1 MKFLHRLHILC
12 ILTQLPSVQR
22 TSHHEHRQKWD
33 IDGIKRMFLPIS
45 FCIYMMFWWW
55 TSFTAVRLQG
65 GDVDVYDA
73 YELVFMS
80 AHSVPDFEKVH
91 AGYMLHHK
99 IWCRADTS
107 GTTLV
112 GSLNFFPGSICAKF

>member
-1 MKFLHRLHILC
+1 MKFLHRLHTLC

-22 TSHHEHRQKWD
+22 TSPSNHEHRQKWD

-73 YELVFMS
+73 
-80 AHSVPDFEKVH
+80 
-91 AGYMLHHK
+91 
-99 IWCRADTS
+99 C
-107 GTTLV
+107 
-112 GSLNFFPGSICAKF
+112 